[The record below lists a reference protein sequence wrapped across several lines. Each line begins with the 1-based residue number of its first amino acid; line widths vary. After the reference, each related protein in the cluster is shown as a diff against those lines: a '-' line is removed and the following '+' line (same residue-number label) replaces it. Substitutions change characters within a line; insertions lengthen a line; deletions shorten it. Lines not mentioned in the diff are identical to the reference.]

1 MRCSVTTDAG
11 LQPREDLFLV
21 EGLFCAAC
29 AATVEARLARIA
41 GVEDAAVDFASG
53 AALVRWSPERQ
64 DPAAVVRLVDRLG
77 YHARRPDAPAGREGR
92 RDPERGLRLR
102 LAVAL
107 FFGMWTMLPSIGLY
121 LDAAP
126 DARVARGLAWAAA
139 GFSLPVVAW
148 AGRPFYAMGLATLR
162 AGAPG
167 IDALVT
173 LGVLGAVLLSGL
185 SLATGGSDVY
195 FEVAVALVT
204 LQLLARLVDLRVA
217 RAGRDALARVLDL
230 RPPRV
235 RRETEDGHLESVAL
249 DAAGVG
255 DVLLVEDGD
264 TLAVDGTVIDGDA
277 LVDRSLLTGEATPVP
292 TGATAA
298 VHAGE
303 RVVDG
308 TLRVRVERPAGS
320 RRIDGL
326 ARQVRTLLTA
336 KPPWQRVVDRVA
348 RHFLLL
354 ATGTAGLGAA
364 IAVAGGAE
372 AMQAAVRALAVFVVA
387 CPCALS
393 LAAPLP
399 GLVAARRGAEQGIL
413 LRDLRAITSGAAVD
427 VVFVDKT
434 GTLTT
439 GRPSVRALRPA
450 PGVPPETLLRCAAR
464 AELRSRHP
472 FAAAILAEA
481 RGAGLE
487 LAPPARARFEALP
500 ARGVRVSSPEGTVRV
515 GSAAWLASE
524 GLPSPPETPADA
536 SRVWVAK
543 DATILGAIELQDALR
558 PGATQ
563 AVAQLEALGV
573 RVVLLSGDAVG
584 PVEALATR
592 LGVEGRARCTP
603 EDKVRAVD
611 AARAAGAST
620 AFVGDGLNDGPAI
633 AAAELGIAVEE
644 ALDGARTASAVALLQ
659 GGIERVPEVLALT
672 RGARRLLR
680 QNVAWALLY
689 NACAVPAALAGFVH
703 PAVAA
708 VAMALSSL
716 TVALNAQR
724 LPRPAAAASPSAV
737 PPAPP
742 PESASACR
750 HARNR
755 GRAEPVPPGS
765 RSTLSCV
772 SRDVRSGAPPADS
785 ERARAGR

>member
-1 MRCSVTTDAG
+1 MTTDAG
-11 LQPREDLFLV
+11 LQPREELFLV
-21 EGLFCAAC
+21 EGLFCTAC

-53 AALVRWSPERQ
+53 AALVRWAPERR
-64 DPAAVVRLVDRLG
+64 DPQAVLRLVDRLG

-92 RDPERGLRLR
+92 RDPERRLRLR
-102 LAVAL
+102 LAIAL

-126 DARVARGLAWAAA
+126 DARVAHGLAWAAA

-162 AGAPG
+162 AGAAG

-173 LGVLGAVLLSGL
+173 LGVLGAVLLSAL
-185 SLATGGSDVY
+185 SLAGGGSDVY

-204 LQLLARLVDLRVA
+204 LQLLARIVDLRVA

-230 RPPRV
+230 RPPQV
-235 RRETEDGHLESVAL
+235 RREAEDGRFEAVAL
-249 DAAGVG
+249 AAVRVG
-255 DVLLVEDGD
+255 DVLLVDDGD
-264 TLAVDGTVIDGDA
+264 TLAVDGTVLDGDA

-292 TGATAA
+292 TGASAA

-308 TLRVRVERPAGS
+308 ALRVRVERAAGD

-354 ATGTAGLGAA
+354 ATAAAGLGAA
-364 IAVAGGAE
+364 LALAGGAE
-372 AMQAAVRALAVFVVA
+372 ALQAAERALAVFVVA

-413 LRDLRAITSGAAVD
+413 LRDLRAITSGAGAD

-439 GRPSVRALRPA
+439 GRPSVRALLPA
-450 PGVPPETLLRCAAR
+450 PGVSPETLLRCAAR

-472 FAAAILAEA
+472 FAAAIVAEA
-481 RGAGLE
+481 RAAGLE
-487 LAPPARARFEALP
+487 LAAPAEARFETLP
-500 ARGVRVSSPEGTVRV
+500 ARGVRVASHEGTVRV
-515 GSAAWLASE
+515 GSAPWLAGE
-524 GLPSPPETPADA
+524 GIPLPPEEPAYE
-536 SRVWVAK
+536 SRVWVAR
-543 DATILGAIELQDALR
+543 DRSLLGAIALHDALR
-558 PGATQ
+558 PGAAE
-563 AVAQLEALGV
+563 AVARLRALGV
-573 RVVLLSGDAVG
+573 RVVVLSGDAPG
-584 PVEALATR
+584 PVKRLAAQ
-592 LGVEGRARCTP
+592 LGVEARARCTP
-603 EDKVRAVD
+603 EDKVQAVE

-633 AAAELGIAVEE
+633 AAA
-644 ALDGARTASAVALLQ
+644 
-659 GGIERVPEVLALT
+659 
-672 RGARRLLR
+672 
-680 QNVAWALLY
+680 
-689 NACAVPAALAGFVH
+689 
-703 PAVAA
+703 
-708 VAMALSSL
+708 
-716 TVALNAQR
+716 
-724 LPRPAAAASPSAV
+724 
-737 PPAPP
+737 
-742 PESASACR
+742 
-750 HARNR
+750 
-755 GRAEPVPPGS
+755 
-765 RSTLSCV
+765 
-772 SRDVRSGAPPADS
+772 
-785 ERARAGR
+785 